1 MYELGIEHACILLS
15 STLTIVKDA
24 SVYLRHYRW
33 CLTWVTRQVMSHL
46 SGTTSVV
53 SPEWHYRW
61 CLTWLYLQV
70 MSYLGDYRW
79 CLTWVTLQVFSPEW
93 HYRWCLTWLYL
104 QVMSYPGDY
113 RWCLTWVTLQ
123 VMSHLSDTTDVIS
136 SECECTSD
144 TTGVLTWVYLQVLF
158 NVSAF
163 QTLQVYFLHIL
174 LCHTFNRAL
183 KYYFTNPS
191 SGQTSMFWSILWL
204 SGNQRN
210 ICRYCSLCTVIQLF
224 TVVLK
229 VNKKR
234 RPISLGYMTEAF
246 CRIG

>member
-33 CLTWVTRQVMSHL
+33 CFTWVTRQVMSHL

-70 MSYLGDYRW
+70 MSY
-79 CLTWVTLQVFSPEW
+79 
-93 HYRWCLTWLYL
+93 
-104 QVMSYPGDY
+104 PGDY

-123 VMSHLSDTTDVIS
+123 MSSHLSV
-136 SECECTSD
+136 
-144 TTGVLTWVYLQVLF
+144 
-158 NVSAF
+158 NVP
-163 QTLQVYFLHIL
+163 QTLQVFWPECTYRCCLTWVHYRHYRCYFLHIL

-210 ICRYCSLCTVIQLF
+210 ICSI
-224 TVVLK
+224 VL
-229 VNKKR
+229 
-234 RPISLGYMTEAF
+234 
-246 CRIG
+246 